1 MYFTLVSPTI
11 NIKRMATRVI
21 TVNSMSEK
29 VTRERVDREDGYL
42 YYLGKDGYVWRTPMK
57 TNTRG
62 RKAKVGTERVM
73 RAEGYLYFIDKSG
86 YVARAK
92 MNRKGRR

>member
-1 MYFTLVSPTI
+1 
-11 NIKRMATRVI
+11 MAERI
-21 TVNSMSEK
+21 GKEK
-29 VTRERVDREDGYL
+29 IEKEDGYL

-62 RKAKVGTERVM
+62 KKARVGSEKI
-73 RAEGYLYFIDKSG
+73 AKEEGYLYFIDKNG

-92 MNRKGRR
+92 ANRNGRR

>member
-1 MYFTLVSPTI
+1 
-11 NIKRMATRVI
+11 MA
-21 TVNSMSEK
+21 EK
-29 VTRERVDREDGYL
+29 IGKEAIEREDGYL

-62 RKAKVGTERVM
+62 KKQRVGSEKIER
-73 RAEGYLYFIDKSG
+73 EDGYLYFIDKKG
-86 YVARAK
+86 YVSRAK